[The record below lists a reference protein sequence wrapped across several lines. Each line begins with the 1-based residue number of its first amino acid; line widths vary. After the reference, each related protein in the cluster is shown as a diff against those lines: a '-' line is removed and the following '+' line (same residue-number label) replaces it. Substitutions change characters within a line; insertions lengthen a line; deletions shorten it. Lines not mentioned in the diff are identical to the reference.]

1 MKDNGSVTRQRL
13 AQARSWVEAWERHK
27 QERSAM
33 STVRC
38 AVIAVDLAR
47 FFANEVKNAAEATRW
62 QGRAES
68 FAAAIIVQPA
78 QDKLDTARA
87 LVAWADGNR

>member
-1 MKDNGSVTRQRL
+1 MITTQRL
-13 AQARSWVEAWERHK
+13 NQARSWVEAWERHK
-27 QERSAM
+27 QDGAAM
-33 STVRC
+33 SIIRC
-38 AVIAVDLAR
+38 AVIAVDLAG
-47 FFANEVKNAAEATRW
+47 FFAEEVKNAGEAARW

-87 LVAWADGNR
+87 LVAWADNA

>member
-1 MKDNGSVTRQRL
+1 MAVTTQRL
-13 AQARSWVEAWERHK
+13 AQARSWVEDWEAHK
-27 QERSAM
+27 AERSAM
-33 STVRC
+33 SIIRC
-38 AVIAVDLAR
+38 AVIAVDLAG
-47 FFANEVKNAAEATRW
+47 FFAAEVKNAAEADRW

-78 QDKLDTARA
+78 KDKLDTARA

>member
-1 MKDNGSVTRQRL
+1 MAPVTTQRL
-13 AQARSWVEAWERHK
+13 AQARAWVEAWEHHK
-27 QERSAM
+27 AQRSAM
-33 STVRC
+33 SIIRC
-38 AVIAVDLAR
+38 AVIAVDLAG
-47 FFANEVKNAAEATRW
+47 FFADEVENAAEATRW

-87 LVAWADGNR
+87 LVAWADSARG